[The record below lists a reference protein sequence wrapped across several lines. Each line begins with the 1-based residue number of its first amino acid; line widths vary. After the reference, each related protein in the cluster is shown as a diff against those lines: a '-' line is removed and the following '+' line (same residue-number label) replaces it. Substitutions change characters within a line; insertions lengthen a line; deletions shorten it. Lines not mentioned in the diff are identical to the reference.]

1 MGKNDARLFCCYDG
15 PDERQKGAGAVYVNK
30 SGYI

>member
-1 MGKNDARLFCCYDG
+1 MGKNDARLFCYEG